1 MRIKA
6 LLATHDL
13 SEEAMPWMAEARSI
27 FDELVIF
34 IDEERVTRGSTARA
48 QKVATRVHRHRAD
61 TWYEWDLGAMARQCE
76 SDWVFII
83 ERDEQ
88 LSPEWQQ
95 GQWRQILE
103 TTQVT
108 HFWAPR
114 RWIVPGQRYINCE
127 PWWPDFQLRLL
138 QSNLDGTVFPTRLHD
153 PIQVPGPGGYL
164 SNLAIHHHVLWL
176 CSRTTREDRVRYYEQ
191 LRPGGALGHYYLYE
205 NYRPPEASL
214 PTPTKLNING
224 EVCWMEKLQP
234 KDVSKLSFKVSGV
247 PNVLRPSEMFW
258 VDGEVINATSENIC
272 ACPPFPVSLS
282 YHWIQQAT
290 GQTVIFDGNRSGL
303 FPGIP
308 ANASMQYRMLIIAP
322 TEPGEYILQTTM
334 VQDGVRWFED
344 VEPKILQEFAL
355 TLVAGDNKPPPF
367 AKTKA

>member
-13 SEEAMPWMAEARSI
+13 SEEAMPWMVEARSI

-34 IDEERVTRGSTARA
+34 IDEKRVTPGSVARA
-48 QKVATRVHRHRAD
+48 QKVATHVHRHTAD

-95 GQWRQILE
+95 SQWRQILE
-103 TTQVT
+103 TTQLT
-108 HFWAPR
+108 HLWAPR
-114 RWIVPGQRYINCE
+114 RWTVSGDRYIKCE

-138 QSNLDGTVFPTRLHD
+138 RNNLDGTVFPTRLHD
-153 PIQVPGPGGYL
+153 PIRVPGPGGSL
-164 SNLAIHHHVLWL
+164 SNLAIHHHALWL
-176 CSRTTREDRVRYYEQ
+176 CSRRTREDRVRYYEQ
-191 LRPGGALGHYYLYE
+191 LRPSGALGHYYLYE
-205 NYRPPEASL
+205 DYSPPVVSL
-214 PTPTKLNING
+214 PDAVKLDIAK
-224 EVCWMEKLQP
+224 EVGWM
-234 KDVSKLSFKVSGV
+234 DVIEPEIISNLSIELSGV
-247 PNVLRPSEMFW
+247 PNAVQISDLFW
-258 VDGEVINATSENIC
+258 LDAKVANPTNRHLC
-272 ACPPFPVSLS
+272 ALPPFPVRLA
-282 YHWIQQAT
+282 YHWINKVT
-290 GQTVIFDGNRSGL
+290 GQIVVFDGNRSGL

-322 TEPGEYILQTTM
+322 TEPGKYILQTTM
-334 VQDGVRWFED
+334 VQDGVRWFEE
-344 VEPKILQEFAL
+344 VEPRILQEFAL
-355 TLVAGDNKPPPF
+355 TVVAGDTKSPAF